1 MVLPYPPRI
10 HERLPANNS
19 FPVLLPRPVAPFYR
33 ADTQPLIGPFR
44 PADFT
49 RTTLMGGFGED
60 GPPKQQR
67 EDDWS
72 SHPMYRR
79 GKTVFRINK
88 SGITSVTLAA
98 VASQRR
104 FTVMNG
110 FRLGAG
116 SGTRLH
122 WPQARTGW
130 NFATSLWSFPLMALW
145 IFPNDLMEVMR
156 WKVAAFGSLILFDTK
171 TIKFTN

>member
-1 MVLPYPPRI
+1 MSDYQRI
-10 HERLPANNS
+10 TRSQSCCHGQLRHFIARTLNHSSVRSGRLISREP
-19 FPVLLPRPVAPFYR
+19 LLWR
-33 ADTQPLIGPFR
+33 GW
-44 PADFT
+44 
-49 RTTLMGGFGED
+49 GF